1 MQLLRRPISASDG
14 FRADFTSSVWNFC
27 RWVADVFPLETSPAV
42 KSEEKPLFSQ
52 ARFLTSYS
60 LELPGCR
67 TNILVPLVSRPW
79 LVIKTFIGIPYVIW
93 RSWVQVVRTMTSCF
107 SLMATPQLQV
117 TPQQDQ
123 SRVCIFLKKTKRK
136 KKDFSL
142 PYKSTVVFNCLHFY
156 KLKKRRRHRKNFPE
170 KCLSFSAISF
180 TQKGIIFT
188 Q

>member
-1 MQLLRRPISASDG
+1 MEFLSLSRR
-14 FRADFTSSVWNFC
+14 RSSSRNV
-27 RWVADVFPLETSPAV
+27 PAV

-67 TNILVPLVSRPW
+67 TNILVPLVSRRW

-117 TPQQDQ
+117 TPQQVQ
-123 SRVCIFLKKTKRK
+123 SRVWIFLKKTTRK
-136 KKDFSL
+136 KKKIFR
-142 PYKSTVVFNCLHFY
+142 YSTNQPQYSIVYTFISYRNVDVIGKIF
-156 KLKKRRRHRKNFPE
+156 RKNVKPNVAWVLVPF
-170 KCLSFSAISF
+170 LSPKKA
-180 TQKGIIFT
+180 
-188 Q
+188 